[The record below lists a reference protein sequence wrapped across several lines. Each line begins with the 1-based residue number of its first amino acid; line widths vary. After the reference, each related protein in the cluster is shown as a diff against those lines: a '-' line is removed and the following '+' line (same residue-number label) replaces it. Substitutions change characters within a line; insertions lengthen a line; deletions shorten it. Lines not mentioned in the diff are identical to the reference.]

1 MRQQF
6 PDLRRHYWRENRLW
20 PGSYFT
26 GPADGAPISVLRQYI
41 EQQHPS
47 TPAQVPSGFTTGL
60 KTGALAD
67 IKVAGGPLVGLRP
80 AWRERIMTVTA
91 PPRMEFMTDA
101 VAHWAAVQPDT
112 EALTYGQV
120 RWTWAQWHDRIR
132 RVAGGLA
139 ALGLEHGG
147 RVAFLD
153 KNNPA
158 CLEVSLGAGLLG
170 AANAVINWRLA
181 AGELDY
187 VINDSGASVLFTGAD
202 LLPAVQAIRD
212 RLPRVTEVIVV
223 GGPDD
228 EYEPFLAGAH
238 PADRSREVTEEDLWL
253 VMYSS
258 GTTGQPKGVML
269 SHRNIVAHTQ
279 NVVPAAPMIPGD
291 RNLVAMPLFHV
302 GGTCYA
308 LFGVYA
314 GTPSTF
320 TREPDPASLLAAFA
334 AGATHTFLV
343 PAVVSALLAAGET
356 AIAALSG
363 LKYLLYGAAPMS
375 LPVLRRALAA
385 MPGLNFV
392 QVYGQTEM
400 AGVISALSPQAHR
413 DASRPDRLVSAGIAL
428 PGMDVRV
435 VDPATGQNAA
445 VGQPGEFWFRSAQR
459 MIGYLNRP
467 EDTAQA
473 ITDDGW
479 LRSGDIGHIDDGGF
493 LFISDRVKDVIITGG
508 ENVYSPE
515 VEQAVAE
522 HPAVA
527 EVAVI
532 GIPDDHWGET
542 VKAMVVLRPGQQ
554 TTEQE
559 IIEFTRERLA
569 HYKCPRTIEVI
580 DALPRNPSG
589 KVLKRTLRAP
599 YWAGRD
605 RQV

>member
-1 MRQQF
+1 
-6 PDLRRHYWRENRLW
+6 
-20 PGSYFT
+20 
-26 GPADGAPISVLRQYI
+26 
-41 EQQHPS
+41 
-47 TPAQVPSGFTTGL
+47 
-60 KTGALAD
+60 
-67 IKVAGGPLVGLRP
+67 
-80 AWRERIMTVTA
+80 MTVA
-91 PPRMEFMTDA
+91 AQPKMEFMTDA
-101 VAHWAAVQPDT
+101 VAHWAVVQPDA

-139 ALGLEHGG
+139 ALGLGHGG

-170 AANAVINWRLA
+170 AANAVVNWRLA

-187 VINDSGASVLFTGAD
+187 VINDSGASVLFTGAG

-212 RLPRVTEVIVV
+212 RIPRVAEVIVV

-228 EYEPFLAGAH
+228 EYEPFLAGAR
-238 PADRSREVTEEDLWL
+238 PADRSREVTGEDLWL

-258 GTTGQPKGVML
+258 GTTGRPKGVML

-279 NVVPAAPMIPGD
+279 NTVPAAPMGPGD

-308 LFGVYA
+308 LFGLYA
-314 GTPSTF
+314 GMPSTF
-320 TREPDPASLLAAFA
+320 TREPDPASLLAALA
-334 AGATHTFLV
+334 AGATHAFLV
-343 PAVVSALLAAGET
+343 PAVVSALLAGGEPAVT
-356 AIAALSG
+356 ALSG
-363 LKYLLYGAAPMS
+363 LKYLLYGAAPMP
-375 LPVLRRALAA
+375 LPVLRQALAA
-385 MPGLNFV
+385 LPGLNFV

-413 DASRPDRLVSAGIAL
+413 DASRPDRLVSAGTAL

-435 VDPATGQNAA
+435 VDPATGQDATA
-445 VGQPGEFWFRSAQR
+445 GQPGEFWFRSAQR
-459 MIGYLNRP
+459 MLGYLNRP
-467 EDTAQA
+467 DDTAQA
-473 ITDDGW
+473 ITDEGW

-493 LFISDRVKDVIITGG
+493 LFISDRVKDMIITGG

-554 TTEQE
+554 ATEQE
-559 IIEFTRERLA
+559 IIGFTRDRLA
-569 HYKCPRTIEVI
+569 HYKCPRTVDLI

-589 KVLKRTLRAP
+589 KVLKRMLRAP
-599 YWAGRD
+599 YWEGRD